1 MAITLSRSRVAPIM
15 IKQEGTYAQDPTPVA
30 GTDDILSY
38 DSPVPHTIN
47 VSRLELRPHGQ
58 SLTRTTDII
67 AQRFGQVR
75 FKTMFAGSGSA
86 GTIAVNGFKSLAAA
100 FAACGTVVEVAT
112 GTPTKLRMRP
122 STVAEWEGDSATL
135 WTNHNGYIHELNG
148 AYGDVTLTGTPR
160 GSLECDFTFTGLYV
174 APVAVSTTFDN
185 WTGGTNRAQAFL
197 NIAGTITP
205 SGGAAY
211 TGIIESFT
219 WRYGNTITPIDDANS
234 STGTWGILNVDK
246 NPMITMRIAQD
257 NTGTNLTY
265 IDAYADLFDSTTHTL
280 TFTYGSGTGKSCN
293 FFFPALQLV
302 NITPSDNAGHRVLD
316 LEYKVQGATAES
328 EFYLYI
334 S

>member
-1 MAITLSRSRVAPIM
+1 MAITLSRSRVAPIV
-15 IKQEGTYAQDPTPVA
+15 IKTESAYGTDPTPVM

-38 DSPVPHTIN
+38 DSPVPHALN
-47 VSRLELRPHGQ
+47 VSRLELRPHGN

-67 AQRFGQVR
+67 AQRYGQVR
-75 FKTMFAGSGSA
+75 FKTMWAGSGSA
-86 GTIAVNGFKSLAAA
+86 GTIAVNGFKAFAAA
-100 FAACGTVVEVAT
+100 LGACGTVVEVAT
-112 GTPTKLRMRP
+112 GTPTKLRVRP
-122 STVAEWEGDSATL
+122 STVSEWEGDSVTV

-174 APVAVSTTFDN
+174 DPVAVSTTFDN
-185 WTGGTNRAQAFL
+185 WTGGTNRGKAFL
-197 NIAGTITP
+197 GISATITP
-205 SGGAAY
+205 SGGSAY

-246 NPMITMRIAQD
+246 SPMITMRIAQD

-265 IDAYADLFDSTTHTL
+265 PNLFTQLFASTTHTL
-280 TFTYGSGTGKSCN
+280 TFTHGTGTGNSSN
-293 FFFPALQLV
+293 FFFPQLQLV
-302 NITPSDNAGHRVLD
+302 NITPTDNAGHRAID
-316 LEYKVQGATAES
+316 LEYKVTGGTAES
-328 EFYLYI
+328 EFYCYI